1 MTVSE
6 WIAYVDQRVWGPGM
20 LVLLMGTGVF
30 LTLRTRFLPWRNLGW
45 ALKSVLGRDSRAK
58 AGGAGDVSP
67 FSALMTTLAATIGTG
82 NIVGVATALVAGGPG
97 ALVWMEISAL
107 FGLSSKC
114 AECLLAVKYRQRDAG
129 GEMRGGPMYTMCAA
143 LRWKRLGGALAF
155 LFALFTVLAS
165 LGMGDMAQANSI
177 AGALADSFSVPA
189 RTTGVAVA
197 LLALVV
203 ILGGIRRIA
212 GVCSVVVPLMAVLYL
227 LAGTAVLLG
236 HLSALPGAVAEMF
249 RLAFSPA
256 AAAGGAAGTMTASA
270 LNAARWG
277 IARGCFSHE
286 AGMGSAAIPAAS
298 AATDSPARQGYVN
311 MTGVFFDTT
320 VICTVTGLCICASGV
335 LGTADAS
342 GGQVNGVALTALAFK
357 TVLGPLGGLLVSLG
371 IVLFAFSTILGWEF
385 CGETAFA
392 FLFGRRAIPLYRILF
407 ALAAFLGATQSLEVV
422 WNLSDIFNALMAVP
436 NLISLLLLS
445 GTAARELEA
454 FQPEIRRALERMGQT
469 DQWASKLFNVKGRY
483 NDPSLK
489 GAWRSAIIAICD
501 AAERFSE
508 TKTGALIV
516 LERHTNLSEIVRT
529 GTPVNSAVNLEV
541 LGTIFYE
548 GTPLH
553 DGAAIIENGRIKAAG
568 CVLPLSNNLD
578 LGKDMGTRHR
588 ACLGIAENSDAI
600 AIVVSE
606 ETGIISMAKN
616 GVLIRH
622 FDRQSLYT
630 RLIDEMIP
638 KESTVEKNT
647 ADSWVEQAKKLW
659 NWISQKGEDEQQ

>member
-286 AGMGSAAIPAAS
+286 AGMGSAPNAA
-298 AATDSPARQGYVN
+298 AAADVSHPVKQGLVQ
-311 MTGVFFDTT
+311 MLSVFIDTIL
-320 VICTVTGLCICASGV
+320 ICSTTAFMLLLSGV
-335 LGTADAS
+335 PIDAYS
-342 GGQVNGVALTALAFK
+342 EGMNFVQAAVHSQVGPF
-357 TVLGPLGGLLVSLG
+357 GPLFITVS
-371 IVLFAFSTILGWEF
+371 IFLFAFSSLVGNYYYTESNFRFIRDSKTGLLVFRLTCVAAIFIGAQMSFSMVWDLADVLMGLMALVNLVAILLLG
-385 CGETAFA
+385 GKAIRV
-392 FLFGRRAIPLYRILF
+392 LRDYQKQRRAGKNPVYRYD
-407 ALAAFLGATQSLEVV
+407 EVGV
-422 WNLSDIFNALMAVP
+422 GS
-436 NLISLLLLS
+436 
-445 GTAARELEA
+445 
-454 FQPEIRRALERMGQT
+454 PEIWNEA
-469 DQWASKLFNVKGRY
+469 
-483 NDPSLK
+483 
-489 GAWRSAIIAICD
+489 
-501 AAERFSE
+501 
-508 TKTGALIV
+508 
-516 LERHTNLSEIVRT
+516 H
-529 GTPVNSAVNLEV
+529 
-541 LGTIFYE
+541 
-548 GTPLH
+548 
-553 DGAAIIENGRIKAAG
+553 
-568 CVLPLSNNLD
+568 
-578 LGKDMGTRHR
+578 
-588 ACLGIAENSDAI
+588 
-600 AIVVSE
+600 
-606 ETGIISMAKN
+606 
-616 GVLIRH
+616 
-622 FDRQSLYT
+622 
-630 RLIDEMIP
+630 
-638 KESTVEKNT
+638 
-647 ADSWVEQAKKLW
+647 AKKW
-659 NWISQKGEDEQQ
+659 ED